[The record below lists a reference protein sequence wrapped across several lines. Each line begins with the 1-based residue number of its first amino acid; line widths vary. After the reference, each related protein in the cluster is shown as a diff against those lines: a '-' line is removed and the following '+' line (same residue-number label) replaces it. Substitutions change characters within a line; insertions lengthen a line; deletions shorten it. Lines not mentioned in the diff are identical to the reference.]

1 MKRTLFVAAGA
12 ALIVSSLSG
21 IAVAHPAYKDSDPK
35 AGATVSSPP
44 TELWIQFTESIER
57 GTIEIVDPCGERV
70 DHGEE
75 EMNITS
81 DRLTKGMHGDKS
93 GAYLVKWEVL
103 GSDSHITRGEFSFT
117 SSGGDGCPVA
127 EDEDDEKTPDR
138 DDRDN
143 DRDDTDRGD
152 VSDDDRTAQA
162 TDRNVSRADR
172 RPREARKP
180 RHERH
185 RRAAKDRVGGKQLLA
200 QGESP
205 EVEETSAPGIWDGI
219 PMGDYLI
226 ALGVAAAIGAAGG
239 RIYAGILGPRR

>member
-21 IAVAHPAYKDSDPK
+21 MAVAHPAYKDSDPK
-35 AGATVSSPP
+35 AGATVPSPP
-44 TELWIQFTESIER
+44 TELWIQFTESIEQ
-57 GTIEIVDPCGERV
+57 GTIAIVDPCGERV

-117 SSGGDGCPVA
+117 SSEGNACPVA
-127 EDEDDEKTPDR
+127 DDDTDKDPPADDR
-138 DDRDN
+138 DDRDSWE
-143 DRDDTDRGD
+143 
-152 VSDDDRTAQA
+152 VSDDDRTAQTTEA
-162 TDRNVSRADR
+162 DDSKADR

-185 RRAAKDRVGGKQLLA
+185 RRAAKDRVGGKQLFA
-200 QGESP
+200 QEESP